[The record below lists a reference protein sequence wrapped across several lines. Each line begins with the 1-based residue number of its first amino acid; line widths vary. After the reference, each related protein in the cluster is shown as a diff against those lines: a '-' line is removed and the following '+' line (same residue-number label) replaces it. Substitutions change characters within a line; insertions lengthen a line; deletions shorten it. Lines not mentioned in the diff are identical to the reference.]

1 MVQQISAPSASERRF
16 MPPAVAVSTVAFAL
30 HPPIDA
36 NVADPRSG
44 EVISTWGEYAGR
56 EGARSE
62 NATTLWIPLVRR
74 TRPPFDAHWAL
85 PGGPIPW
92 DEDLDQTASRTLHE
106 AVLRSPGY
114 LEQLYSFGA
123 RTRSATAQRLVTIAY
138 WGLYGQP
145 DLVAPPTTDPSRD
158 VASDVAS
165 APPDAVTEFSGA
177 LVAGADD
184 NVAWFSIDQLPV
196 LAFDHAAIIDYAVWR
211 LRQRTEYAMVAHR
224 FLDEEFTLAQLRR
237 VHEAILGQQLDPAN
251 FRRTML
257 AQDQLVDT
265 GRVEEGTPH
274 RPARLYRWKAHPD
287 HTELPES
294 QPEGDR

>member
-1 MVQQISAPSASERRF
+1 MANLSAPSASERRF

-56 EGARSE
+56 EGARIE
-62 NATTLWIPLVRR
+62 HATTLWLPLVRR
-74 TRPPFDAHWAL
+74 TRPPFDAYWAL

-92 DEDLDQTASRTLHE
+92 DEDLGHTASRTLHE

-123 RTRSATAQRLVTIAY
+123 TTRSSTAQRLVTIAY
-138 WGLYGQP
+138 WGLYGEL
-145 DLVAPPTTDPSRD
+145 DLACPPTTEASRD
-158 VASDVAS
+158 VASDVAT
-165 APPDAVTEFSGA
+165 ATPDAVTEFSGA
-177 LVAGADD
+177 LVASADA
-184 NVAWFSIDQLPV
+184 NVAWFSIDRLPE
-196 LAFDHAAIIDYAVWR
+196 LAFDHAKIVDYAVWR
-211 LRQRTEYAMVAHR
+211 LRQRTEYSMVAHR
-224 FLDEEFTLAQLRR
+224 FLGEEFTMAQMRR
-237 VHEAILGQQLDPAN
+237 VHEAILGERIDPAN
-251 FRRTML
+251 FRRTVL

-274 RPARLYRWKAHPD
+274 RPARLYRFKEHPD
-287 HTELPES
+287 QT
-294 QPEGDR
+294 